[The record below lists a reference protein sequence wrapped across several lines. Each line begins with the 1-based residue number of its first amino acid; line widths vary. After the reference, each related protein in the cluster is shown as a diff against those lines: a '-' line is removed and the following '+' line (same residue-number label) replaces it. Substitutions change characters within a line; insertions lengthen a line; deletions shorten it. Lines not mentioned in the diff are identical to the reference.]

1 MATWRGHAGV
11 LRMLLASATDSH
23 LLNVCVGAPL
33 HIAARAAMR
42 RSCCCCWLG
51 VPTRTASTKM
61 ATLHCMGPHE
71 GGTPTPVLSLSR
83 HESFGLLAN
92 VGYTDAIQPTLTML
106 APPERESAQGQ
117 SLGGAERCLGLPAM
131 LETLLNLSP

>member
-1 MATWRGHAGV
+1 
-11 LRMLLASATDSH
+11 MLLAG
-23 LLNVCVGAPL
+23 GADPNGVNKDGDTPL
-33 HIAARAAMR
+33 HWAAR
-42 RSCCCCWLG
+42 
-51 VPTRTASTKM
+51 
-61 ATLHCMGPHE
+61 
-71 GGTPTPVLSLSR
+71 GGHANPVLSLSR